1 MHALLILVERYVA
14 EVYVPR
20 AQMVSVCQ
28 PKPFPDAIVVDIPDY
43 CGPAFY
49 LDEPTWVHSGRSY
62 PLDEIMSTHAL
73 GHILYIKRTRA

>member
-49 LDEPTWVHSGRSY
+49 PDEPTWVHSGRSY
-62 PLDEIMSTHAL
+62 QW
-73 GHILYIKRTRA
+73 